1 MDRGAE
7 NRTRSGP
14 SSCPRS
20 RCRRTSPC
28 SSRLPLHRV
37 YQLKSGGVASILRED
52 AGGVGELMFSMLY
65 NPWRAIIQLLGSMA
79 VLAWVDWRLLAG
91 SLLLLPAVY
100 FSHRPGETWHFVK
113 ETQGVRLL
121 PDSATRPDFA
131 FCFTPGAIDDLAA
144 VDGGIDGV
152 AVVLFD
158 LMLSEDPARRVG
170 FRVLAPFW
178 RLVRHSHLRLVLE
191 AGPRVLAYGAGHGIR
206 TLGQLRAF
214 VATLRAASPEEVAP
228 NSGGC

>member
-1 MDRGAE
+1 MTGRDRHTFTGLYPDAHVARLADLFAHDTVWQDAMARIRPGAM
-7 NRTRSGP
+7 S
-14 SSCPRS
+14 
-20 RCRRTSPC
+20 
-28 SSRLPLHRV
+28 
-37 YQLKSGGVASILRED
+37 
-52 AGGVGELMFSMLY
+52 
-65 NPWRAIIQLLGSMA
+65 
-79 VLAWVDWRLLAG
+79 
-91 SLLLLPAVY
+91 AVY

-113 ETQGVRLL
+113 EEQGVRLR
-121 PDSATRPDFA
+121 PGPAAGPDFA
-131 FCFTPGAIDDLAA
+131 FCFTPGAIDELAA

-178 RLVRHSHLRLVLE
+178 RLVRHGHLRLLLE

-214 VATLRAASPEEVAP
+214 VATLRATAPEEVAP
-228 NSGGC
+228 HSGGC